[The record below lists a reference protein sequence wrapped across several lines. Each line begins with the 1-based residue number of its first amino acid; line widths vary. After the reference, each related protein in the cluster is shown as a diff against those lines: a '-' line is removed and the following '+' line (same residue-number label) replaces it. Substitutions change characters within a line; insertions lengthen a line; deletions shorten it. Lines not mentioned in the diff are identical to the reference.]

1 MFILEESHL
10 AINRLNLPNALAI
23 LGVEHL
29 IFSVSGPA
37 AHQASH
43 SDGAQ
48 WFKRVSCGVW
58 KLSFLFIV
66 YF

>member
-1 MFILEESHL
+1 MFILEKSPL
-10 AINRLNLPNALAI
+10 AINRLNLLNALAI

-37 AHQASH
+37 ERQAAH
-43 SDGAQ
+43 SDRALG
-48 WFKRVSCGVW
+48 FKRVSYGVW

-66 YF
+66 YS